1 MRLNY
6 EPFLFDPKEIDFVLL
21 THAHIDHCGLIPKL
35 YKQGFEGKI
44 YATSATI
51 DLCKIMLEDSA
62 NIQEK
67 NIEEENKRR
76 KQQHLPPRFP
86 MYTVQEAID
95 CMKLFTP
102 VEYTKTIILNENIEA
117 RFQDAGHIM
126 GSASIELFVTENG
139 KKKKLV
145 FSGDIGQRD
154 TPIIEDPTTI
164 QEADYLFMESTY
176 GDRLHEDSGSKEELL
191 TKHVKETFAK

>member
-76 KQQHLPPRFP
+76 QQQHLPPRFP
-86 MYTVQEAID
+86 MYTVQEAAD

-102 VEYTKTIILNENIEA
+102 VEYTKTNNITEQIQA

-126 GSASIELFVTENG
+126 GSASIELFVTENE

-154 TPIIEDPTTI
+154 TPIIQDPTTI

-176 GDRLHEDSGSKEELL
+176 GDRLHEDTAGKEELL
-191 TKHVKETFAK
+191 TKHVRETFAK

>member
-62 NIQEK
+62 QIQDK
-67 NIEEENKRR
+67 NTKEENKRR
-76 KQQHLPPRFP
+76 QKQHLPPRFP
-86 MYTVQEAID
+86 MYTVQEAAD

-102 VEYTKTIILNENIEA
+102 VEYTKTNNITEQIQA

-126 GSASIELFVTENG
+126 GSASIELFVTEND

-154 TPIIEDPTTI
+154 TPIIQDPTTI

-176 GDRLHEDSGSKEELL
+176 GDRLHEDTASKEELL
-191 TKHVKETFAK
+191 TKYVSETFAK

>member
-35 YKQGFEGKI
+35 HKQGFEGKI

-51 DLCKIMLEDSA
+51 DLTRILLEDSA
-62 NIQEK
+62 EIQEK
-67 NIEEENKRR
+67 NIEQENKRR

-86 MYTVQEAID
+86 MYTVEDAAN
-95 CMKLFTP
+95 CMKLFKP
-102 VEYTKTIILNENIEA
+102 IEYKKTYKLSDTIEV

-126 GSASIELFVTENG
+126 GSASIELFVTENE

-145 FSGDIGQRD
+145 FS
-154 TPIIEDPTTI
+154 
-164 QEADYLFMESTY
+164 
-176 GDRLHEDSGSKEELL
+176 
-191 TKHVKETFAK
+191 